1 MINNYGYTLHAACK
15 LAKISKTSAKYWL
28 SKMKENEGELIVKY
42 ANPIFNPNKAS
53 QIERIKKFIDK
64 N

>member
-1 MINNYGYTLHAACK
+1 
-15 LAKISKTSAKYWL
+15 
-28 SKMKENEGELIVKY
+28 MKENEGELIVKY

-64 N
+64 NQGNVFIKDLQNLI